1 MANTLNC
8 MSGKE
13 VPSSV
18 SISGRTQSGTRDRAG
33 HTKTLASGG
42 TGITD
47 ARLTGPFSSGIQAV
61 TAFGHPL
68 ARPDSSLLGTGILI
82 SVQSIEAVCCLGLPV
97 FWASMDVPFHDASF
111 VCCKLMWLSGTQKPT
126 ASFGYLL
133 CCFKSFGESAV
144 QANEQMRP
152 DAKRGMTA
160 GHVKLTGRTNTGHP
174 MYYGTKI
181 MVKQVRRGK
190 AKGIDFRGRIES
202 INCRGIGNT
211 HWPSR
216 PARICTLASEANE

>member
-1 MANTLNC
+1 MHASILTPSLCFHAPNKELELKSMANTLNC

-82 SVQSIEAVCCLGLPV
+82 SVQSIEAVCCLGLHV

-111 VCCKLMWLSGTQKPT
+111 VYCKLMCAVRHSE
-126 ASFGYLL
+126 AHRLL
-133 CCFKSFGESAV
+133 RLPAV
-144 QANEQMRP
+144 LFQVVWRECGPSKRANETRRQTGDDRRACQIDRTHKYRSP
-152 DAKRGMTA
+152 
-160 GHVKLTGRTNTGHP
+160 HVLR
-174 MYYGTKI
+174 Y
-181 MVKQVRRGK
+181 
-190 AKGIDFRGRIES
+190 
-202 INCRGIGNT
+202 
-211 HWPSR
+211 
-216 PARICTLASEANE
+216 